1 MHKLRVLL
9 KERRKEENMKTLSTV
24 ILGAL
29 LVVITASGG
38 NRAEAADV
46 YPAKPIFFIVPNE
59 AGASADILARPLMQK
74 VSAML
79 GQPVIVVNK
88 PGGGSSIGYRELYGS
103 KPDGYTIGQA
113 SGTIV
118 TNKLQGLLPYDYHDF
133 TMLGVYLNWVPAVIA
148 STKTKHPFNTFGEVV
163 TYAKANPGG
172 ISVATGSVGQL
183 WWVASVALDE
193 SSGLNFNLIPQSA
206 SSGATAQQV
215 AGGHTDLGIIDVA
228 STKSHI
234 QAGLVRV
241 LAVFGAQRLP
251 GEFSN
256 VPTVKE
262 FGYDV
267 VITSTHI
274 VMGPPKMPKDI
285 TDKLV
290 KTIEGAAKDPE
301 YLKFISQYYAAPFYL
316 PPDQAINWFDGQRK
330 TMRDI
335 MGKAGILK
343 DK

>member
-1 MHKLRVLL
+1 
-9 KERRKEENMKTLSTV
+9 
-24 ILGAL
+24 
-29 LVVITASGG
+29 
-38 NRAEAADV
+38 
-46 YPAKPIFFIVPNE
+46 
-59 AGASADILARPLMQK
+59 
-74 VSAML
+74 
-79 GQPVIVVNK
+79 
-88 PGGGSSIGYRELYGS
+88 
-103 KPDGYTIGQA
+103 
-113 SGTIV
+113 
-118 TNKLQGLLPYDYHDF
+118 
-133 TMLGVYLNWVPAVIA
+133 
-148 STKTKHPFNTFGEVV
+148 V

-193 SSGLNFNLIPQSA
+193 SSGLEFNLIPQSA

-301 YLKFISQYYAAPFYL
+301 YLKFLSQNYAAPFYL
-316 PPDQAINWFDGQRK
+316 TPDQAIPWFDGQRK
-330 TMRDI
+330 IMREI
-335 MGKAGILK
+335 MGKAGVLK
-343 DK
+343 EK